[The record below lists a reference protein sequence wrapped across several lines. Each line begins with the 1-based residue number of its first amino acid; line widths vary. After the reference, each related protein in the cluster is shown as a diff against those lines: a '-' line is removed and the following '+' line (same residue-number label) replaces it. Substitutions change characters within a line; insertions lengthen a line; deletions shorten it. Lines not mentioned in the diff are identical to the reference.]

1 VADIRSGVTELLDRW
16 SAGDREAL
24 DELIPLVFDEV
35 RELARYHLARERPGH
50 TLQPTALVN
59 EVYLRLEK
67 RRRVSWK
74 NREQF
79 FGFLVQLIRR
89 ILVDHARK
97 HGRAKRGGGE
107 KPLSLD
113 EVFGLAKIRHPEL
126 VALDDALHELAEL
139 DPRQSQIVELRYFMG
154 LKLEEIAELLD
165 LSLSTVNRDWKTAR
179 MWLLRELS
187 ARDDE

>member
-1 VADIRSGVTELLDRW
+1 MADIRSGVTELLDRW